1 MTMLTLKQGIKL
13 SAIVDKLDIKIANAD
28 SSQKELGADLI
39 MQVVKKA
46 HRAEQEIY
54 DFVSEIKKCT
64 PEEAEEIDLISF
76 VKELFSD
83 ATTAGF
89 FKSAV
94 KSRVQE

>member
-1 MTMLTLKQGIKL
+1 MLTLKQGIKL
-13 SAIVDKLDIKIANAD
+13 SAIVDKLDIQIMNAD

-54 DFVSEIKKCT
+54 AFVSEIKNCT
-64 PEEAEEIDLISF
+64 QEEAEKIDLIGF

-83 ATTAGF
+83 ATNAGF
-89 FKSAV
+89 FKSAA
-94 KSRVQE
+94 KSSVQE